1 MTGFGKAQ
9 KRALNFDVCV
19 EIKSV
24 NNRFKDLRFKMPS
37 NLSSIENEMKTRL
50 SNTFSRGT
58 FDIYV
63 NVKYPEGKNKFDEL
77 DLNKI
82 NQFLKKI
89 GPVFDHTE
97 TEITVNPTDFL
108 RSEFYKEQE
117 EDSIQELNLLTLEVF
132 SEALLELKK
141 SREQEG
147 IKLKNILLKHLDE
160 YRIHFKSIE
169 KNADGFKKQVEE
181 KLLKKVEEYKGI
193 VNIESSRLLSEVVFY
208 LEKMDIH
215 EEINRVYAH
224 LEKFENLLKSNIEV
238 GRQIDFFIQELNRET
253 NTMGSKSSVGEISSA
268 VIQMKVQLEKMREQG
283 LNIE

>member
-9 KRALNFDVCV
+9 KRSLNFDVCI

-37 NLSSIENEMKTRL
+37 SLSSTENEMKARL
-50 SNTFSRGT
+50 SSIFSRGT

-89 GPVFDHTE
+89 SPVFDHTE
-97 TEITVNPTDFL
+97 TEINVNPTDFL
-108 RSEFYKEQE
+108 RSEFYKDQE
-117 EDSIQELNLLTLEVF
+117 EDSIQELNLLALEVF
-132 SEALLELKK
+132 NEALTELKK

-147 IKLKNILLKHLDE
+147 SKLKSILLKHLDE
-160 YRIHFKSIE
+160 YRLNFKIIE
-169 KNADGFKKQVEE
+169 KNA
-181 KLLKKVEEYKGI
+181 EYKGI
-193 VNIESSRLLSEVVFY
+193 VNIEASRLLSEVVFY